1 MQRHIETIE
10 AKQLH
15 RLLEIYNTL
24 GITGDLSGLFE
35 IVIGGITELVNSEYA
50 AILLLDQ
57 ITGALFLAADS
68 DPSSS
73 ENEVAI
79 FENSFARRIIE
90 SKQPLI
96 INETNAI
103 EDSEFT
109 LASSWSEAIKNFL
122 GVPLISNGR
131 VIGAL
136 EIVNKRDPVGYS
148 DQDTYVLQILAA
160 QTALAIENARLF
172 QQTDLIADFMHEL
185 KTPLMALTAASELL
199 ARENLAQ
206 RQVELVD
213 MMQAE
218 TMRLS
223 KMARDFLDLARLES
237 GRAKIA
243 QEPVD
248 LLSLLQDVVRS
259 QQPQASARNIKISTD
274 IPGEFPFIIG
284 DFARLKRAFLNLT
297 NNAIKYN
304 VEEGRVVLSLKI
316 ANQEAVITISDT
328 GPGIGEANLPHL
340 FDRFYRLPDNEGFT
354 EGTGLGLSIAARILQ
369 EHGGRIEV
377 ESELGKGSSF
387 HSYLPLQAIQDGP

>member
-1 MQRHIETIE
+1 MRQHNESVE
-10 AKQLH
+10 SKQLH

-24 GITGDLSGLFE
+24 GITEDLSDLFE
-35 IVIGGITELVNSEYA
+35 IVIGGIIEIVNSEYA

-57 ITGALFLAADS
+57 ITGALYLAADS

-73 ENEVAI
+73 GNEVPI
-79 FENSFARRIIE
+79 LENSFAKRTIE

-96 INETNAI
+96 LNDTNAI

-109 LASSWSEAIKNFL
+109 LASSWSEVIKNLL
-122 GVPLISNGR
+122 GIPLISNGR

-136 EIVNKRDPVGYS
+136 EIVNKRDPIGYS
-148 DQDTYVLQILAA
+148 EQDTYVLQILAA

-213 MMQAE
+213 MMQVE

-223 KMARDFLDLARLES
+223 KMAQDFLDLARLES
-237 GRAKIA
+237 GRVKIA

-248 LLSLLQDVVRS
+248 LLRLLQDVVRS
-259 QQPQASARNIKISTD
+259 QQPQASARNIYISSD
-274 IPGEFPFIIG
+274 IPDEFPLIIG
-284 DFARLKRAFLNLT
+284 DFDRLKRAFLNLT

-304 VEEGRVVLSLKI
+304 VEEGRVVLSLRI
-316 ANQEAVITISDT
+316 VNQEAVVTISDT
-328 GPGIGEANLPHL
+328 GPGIREANLPHL

-377 ESELGKGSSF
+377 ESEIGKGSSF
-387 HSYLPLQAIQDGP
+387 HSYLPLKTIQEGP